1 MRMML
6 KAVVDTAAG
15 NAIVADGS
23 IGQVIGGLVDRLKPE
38 ATYFAGEDGQRACFM
53 VFDMT
58 DAADLPS
65 ISEPLFR
72 AANARVTVT
81 PCMNLDDLQQGL
93 ARLQEAAG
101 APAGDGAAS
110 PTSAG
115 IG

>member
-65 ISEPLFR
+65 ICEPLFQ
-72 AANARVTVT
+72 AGNARITVV
-81 PCMNLDDLQQGL
+81 PCMNMEDMQKGL
-93 ARLQEAAG
+93 SRLTGAVS
-101 APAGDGAAS
+101 APAMEDTS
-110 PTSAG
+110 RTSAG
-115 IG
+115 VG